1 MLGQSRQQSLQLE
14 PICRNLK
21 LAFISPVY
29 KKGDVKIC
37 ENYRPISITPIFAE
51 LFERILLNQVNEF
64 MQKEE
69 ILNGTQF
76 GFQKH
81 KSSTDAVLHLI
92 EALQENYD
100 NLKISVAV
108 FIDLAKAF
116 ISKSHEIFLKTIE
129 AYGFSESAVDLF
141 ASFLKNRQQ
150 CFKINDVYSEWLE
163 TNHDVP
169 QGTVLGPL
177 VFLLYI
183 NDFREKRY
191 KETST

>member
-1 MLGQSRQQSLQLE
+1 M
-14 PICRNLK
+14 
-21 LAFISPVY
+21 
-29 KKGDVKIC
+29 
-37 ENYRPISITPIFAE
+37 FAK

-64 MQKEE
+64 IQKEK

-81 KSSTDAVLHLI
+81 KSYTDAVLHLI

-116 ISKSHEIFLKTIE
+116 NSISHEICVKKIE
-129 AYGFSESAVDLF
+129 AYGFSESAVELF

-150 CFKINDVYSEWLE
+150 FVKINDVYSEWLE
-163 TNHDVP
+163 TNHGVP

-183 NDFREKRY
+183 NDFREKGTKKLRHNSICWWH
-191 KETST
+191 KFPF

>member
-1 MLGQSRQQSLQLE
+1 M
-14 PICRNLK
+14 
-21 LAFISPVY
+21 
-29 KKGDVKIC
+29 
-37 ENYRPISITPIFAE
+37 
-51 LFERILLNQVNEF
+51 
-64 MQKEE
+64 
-69 ILNGTQF
+69 NGIQF

-100 NLKISVAV
+100 KFKISVAV

-116 ISKSHEIFLKTIE
+116 NLISYEIFSQKIE
-129 AYGFSESAVDLF
+129 VYGFSEGAVELF

-150 CFKINDVYSEWLE
+150 SVKINDVYSEWLE
-163 TNHDVP
+163 TNHGVP

-183 NDFREKRY
+183 NDFREKVQGNFDIIQLADD
-191 KETST
+191 TSFHF